1 MLTTASS
8 LNSPCRFSPRIVQST
23 KFKIY
28 RCFYGSRV
36 KISLLERQ
44 RRRAT
49 EFRRPVFGK
58 PMPILVSYPHPL
70 ERRTPRLRLLPP
82 GPGQIRLANSETAS
96 LQRRLR
102 DRQPQGTDIHRRGK
116 PSPTLFDASIS
127 AVSPSYRGFTVE
139 AEPFRGPLAPHLRPA
154 ARLQCFFQT
163 LKLSESIL
171 PCTCSTTRIS
181 EMKPYGYCLVKVSS
195 EFTTLS

>member
-1 MLTTASS
+1 MLTTASL
-8 LNSPCRFSPRIVQST
+8 LNSPCRLVENCPIHEVQGIAT
-23 KFKIY
+23 LLWVPMEKAA
-28 RCFYGSRV
+28 
-36 KISLLERQ
+36 LLEGQ

-70 ERRTPRLRLLPP
+70 ERRTSRLRLLPP
-82 GPGQIRLANSETAS
+82 GPSQIRLTNSETAS

-102 DRQPQGTDIHRRGK
+102 DRQPQGTDIHRK
-116 PSPTLFDASIS
+116 DEPSPTIFDASIS

-171 PCTCSTTRIS
+171 PCTCSTKLASNMR
-181 EMKPYGYCLVKVSS
+181 P
-195 EFTTLS
+195 TLPLSRCEDFK